1 MNQKQRLLFVL
12 ALILLAVTASSTH
25 GTTTVAL
32 DRTTGIDVVSQD
44 TGLLAVSQTTTG
56 FNATTNNA
64 DLTVAVTN
72 QLALPIDR
80 ITISVDGTTKTTGRI
95 LPGATDSVSFT
106 GVDCSTMIMIKYDT
120 EGLAQRVERPIDC
133 R

>member
-32 DRTTGIDVVSQD
+32 DRTAGIDIVGKD
-44 TGLLAVSQTTTG
+44 AGLLAVSQTTNG

-64 DLTVAVTN
+64 DLTVTVTN

-80 ITISVDGTTKTTGRI
+80 ITVSVDGTTKTTERVS
-95 LPGATDSVSFT
+95 PGATGSVSFT
-106 GVDCSTMIMIKYDT
+106 DVDCSTIIVIEYDT
-120 EGLAQRVERPIDC
+120 KSLAQRVERPIDC

>member
-1 MNQKQRLLFVL
+1 MNQRQRLLFVL
-12 ALILLAVTASSTH
+12 ALVLLAVTASSTH

-32 DRTTGIDVVSQD
+32 DRTAGIDVVEQD

-64 DLTVAVTN
+64 DLTVTVTN
-72 QLALPIDR
+72 QLTLPIDR
-80 ITISVDGTTKTTGRI
+80 IAISVDGTTKTTGRVS
-95 LPGATDSVSFT
+95 PGATDSVSFPS
-106 GVDCSTMIMIKYDT
+106 VDCSAIIVIEYDT
-120 EGLAQRVERPIDC
+120 ESLAQRVERPIDC

>member
-12 ALILLAVTASSTH
+12 ALILLAVTASSTY
-25 GTTTVAL
+25 GTTTVTL
-32 DRTTGIDVVSQD
+32 DRTAGIDVVGQD
-44 TGLLAVSQTTTG
+44 TGLLAVSQTTDG

-72 QLALPIDR
+72 QLTLPIDR
-80 ITISVDGTTKTTGRI
+80 IIISVGGTTKTIVRI
-95 LPGATDSVSFT
+95 SPGATDSVSFT
-106 GVDCSTMIMIKYDT
+106 NVDCSTIIMIEYDSKS
-120 EGLAQRVERPIDC
+120 LAQRVERPISC